1 MGKFKSKIIKS
12 LLIAGAV
19 GIGLL
24 TMTVGA
30 QIAKAGT
37 VNPGGSICDLDPN
50 HSLTSYNLSFS
61 QTSYTYK
68 VSQKSLYDLKII
80 FKSNATMIENKSY
93 CSNGNLANNDTELS
107 DWELVVEDNDNYNS
121 SIPGTYTFDVYGSYM
136 LGAHTT
142 STKKLSVTI
151 EEIDGTEPV
160 IDGYQ
165 STLETDV
172 NDPITADSILAS
184 TTARDNVDG
193 EVDTYI
199 KADNY
204 TINMHVLGTYDLIIG
219 AKDTTGNE
227 ATVTIS
233 ITVKDFDAP
242 RIVGANLFES
252 PMSSPLTLDAIKT
265 QISVDDNYD
274 KNVTLNIRSDGF
286 TGNEQKLGSYTI
298 KFYSAD
304 SSGNTS
310 SDFVVTVNTKDDIA
324 PTLTSVIE
332 NNLIQLTTAETISDD
347 QVKSYLIASDNS
359 SSITTEKVEDTFV
372 EYVPGTYIKTFKA
385 VDTAGNYSEAI
396 TITIEVLDV
405 EAPVIIVP
413 GEFIIANKLLT
424 ETELV
429 EIIAKIN
436 NIDLSIA
443 TYSVI
448 RNEYVGNEEIPGEY
462 AVAIAFTTDGEKT
475 EVEETIQVPEQETE
489 VEKKESKDY
498 TDYLIWGGVGLFA
511 ITLLAICISVSKG
524 NENKKYKKR
533 K

>member
-1 MGKFKSKIIKS
+1 MKIKSKILKS

-30 QIAKAGT
+30 QIAKAGA
-37 VNPGGSICDLDPN
+37 VNPGGDICDLNPN
-50 HSLTSYNLSFS
+50 HSLTSYDLNIS

-68 VSQKSLYDLKII
+68 VNQKALTDLKII
-80 FKSNATMIENKSY
+80 FKASSTMIEETSS
-93 CSNGNLANNDTELS
+93 CSSGALTTNRTTLT
-107 DWELVVEDNDNYNS
+107 DWEIIVTDNDNYNS
-121 SIPGTYTFDVYGSYM
+121 TIPGTYTFDVYGSY
-136 LGAHTT
+136 GSNTT
-142 STKKLSVTI
+142 SSHKVTVVV

-172 NDPITADSILAS
+172 NDPITADSILDA
-184 TTARDNVDG
+184 TIAIDNVDG

-204 TINMHVLGTYDLIIG
+204 TANMYVLGTYDLIIG

-227 ATVTIS
+227 ATVTIT

-242 RIVGANLFES
+242 VITGANLFES

-265 QISVDDNYD
+265 QISVSDNYD
-274 KNVTLNIRSDGF
+274 ENVILTIKSDGF

-324 PTLTSVIE
+324 PTLTSTIE
-332 NNLIQLTTAETISDD
+332 NNLIQLTTSETISDD
-347 QVKSYLIASDNS
+347 QVKNYLIPSDNAS
-359 SSITTEKVEDTFV
+359 SVTTGKVEDTFV

-385 VDTAGNYSEAI
+385 VDAAGNYSEAI

-436 NIDLSIA
+436 NIDLSVA
-443 TYSVI
+443 TYSVT

-462 AVAIAFTTDGEKT
+462 AVAIAFTTDGET
-475 EVEETIQVPEQETE
+475 IEVEETIQVPEQETE
-489 VEKKESKDY
+489 AALLEEENKDY
-498 TDYLIWGGVGLFA
+498 KDYLIWGGVGLLA
-511 ITLLAICISVSKG
+511 LMLLVIGVLVSKG
-524 NENKKYKKR
+524 SDNKKYKKR